1 MGAPERA
8 PPFLGGGELRTFILR
23 RLAYS
28 IPTLLGISIITFV
41 IVHLAPGDP
50 IRLVTFG
57 SRATNEDIEALRHVY
72 GLDQPL
78 PVQYL
83 NWMWKILHL
92 DFGQSF
98 IYHVDAAQLFVQ
110 YIPNTLQLALVA
122 LILQLSI
129 GVPLGVMAA
138 LKRGTWVD
146 GAIRVF
152 GVVGHAVPA
161 FWLGLVLILFFAVQ
175 LRWLPSQGLLTV
187 GKDVWDI
194 PDRVRHMLLP
204 AFVLSLTGIANYSRL
219 LRTETL
225 EVLGQDFVRTAH
237 AKGLRERTVMFVH
250 ALRNA
255 LIPVVTALG
264 GILAGLIGGALVI
277 ETVFSWPGIG
287 RFTFQEAI
295 AKDYPVIQAAVII
308 ASLLLV
314 ISYIIRDI
322 AYAVVDPRIA
332 VK

>member
-1 MGAPERA
+1 
-8 PPFLGGGELRTFILR
+8 LRTFILR
-23 RLAYS
+23 RLAYA

-50 IRLVTFG
+50 IRLYTFG

-78 PVQYL
+78 PIQYV
-83 NWMWKILHL
+83 NWMWKVLHL

-98 IYHVDAAQLFVQ
+98 IYHQDAAALFIQ
-110 YIPNTLQLALVA
+110 YIPNSLQLTVVA
-122 LILQLSI
+122 LALQLLI
-129 GVPLGVMAA
+129 GVPLGVIAA
-138 LKRGTWVD
+138 LKRGTWAD

-152 GVVGHAVPA
+152 GVMGHAVPA

-194 PDRVRHMLLP
+194 PDRVKHMLLP

-225 EVLGQDFVRTAH
+225 EVLSQDFVRTAH

-295 AKDYPVIQAAVII
+295 AKDYPVIQAAVLI
-308 ASLLLV
+308 ASVLLV
-314 ISYIIRDI
+314 ISYIIRDV
-322 AYAVVDPRIA
+322 AYAIVDPRIA

>member
-1 MGAPERA
+1 
-8 PPFLGGGELRTFILR
+8 LRTFILR
-23 RLAYS
+23 RLAYT

-50 IRLVTFG
+50 IRLYTFG

-83 NWMWKILHL
+83 NWMWKVLQL

-98 IYHVDAAQLFVQ
+98 IYHQDAAALFVQ
-110 YIPNTLQLALVA
+110 YIPNTLQLAVVA
-122 LILQLSI
+122 LALQLLI
-129 GVPLGVMAA
+129 GVPLGVVAA
-138 LKRGTWVD
+138 LRRGTWVD

-194 PDRVRHMLLP
+194 PDRIRHMLLP
-204 AFVLSLTGIANYSRL
+204 AFVLSLTGIAQYSRL

-225 EVLGQDFVRTAH
+225 EVLGQDFVRTAY
-237 AKGLRERTVMFVH
+237 AKGLRDRTVMFVH

-295 AKDYPVIQAAVII
+295 AKDYPVIQASVLI
-308 ASLLLV
+308 ASVLLV

>member
-8 PPFLGGGELRTFILR
+8 PPFLGGGKLRTFILR

-78 PVQYL
+78 PVQYI
-83 NWMWKILHL
+83 NWMWKIFHL

-98 IYHVDAAQLFVQ
+98 IYHQDAAALFIQ
-110 YIPNTLQLALVA
+110 YIPNTLQLAVVA
-122 LILQLSI
+122 LVLQLLI
-129 GVPLGVMAA
+129 GVPLGVIAA

-295 AKDYPVIQAAVII
+295 AKDYPVIQASVLI